1 MNPAAHEPRDAADA
15 DVVDPAALIAP
26 KGVYAAV
33 ATPLTDRLEPNLPV
47 FVRHCRWLLANGCDG
62 LAMLGTTGE
71 ANSLGMDQRLDLI
84 EAAIDAGLPP
94 ARLMPGTGACA
105 LADAVALTRAA
116 VTAGCGGVLMLP
128 PFYYK
133 NPSADGLYRFF
144 AEVIERIGDARL
156 RLYLYHIPPM
166 SQVAIPA
173 ELVARLLRDYP
184 GVVVGLKDSGGDFA
198 YSKDLLARF
207 PGFAVYSGS
216 EELMLANLQAGG
228 AGCISAT
235 VNLTAPLAQAVYRAW
250 AAGDAA
256 AEARQAELTPVRL
269 AFQRHPLIGALKS
282 ALAELTGDAGWR
294 NLLPPLAPL
303 TEAPAAE
310 LVARLRA
317 VPQLRDM
324 LPG

>member
-1 MNPAAHEPRDAADA
+1 MKPAAHKPPGVAGSAA
-15 DVVDPAALIAP
+15 VDPSALIAP

-33 ATPLTDRLEPNLPV
+33 ATPLTDRLEPNLPA
-47 FVRHCRWLLANGCDG
+47 FIRHCRWLLTNGCDG

-71 ANSLGMDQRLDLI
+71 ANSLGMNQRQALI
-84 EAAIDAGLPP
+84 DAAIDAGLPP

-133 NPSADGLYRFF
+133 SPSVDGLYRFF
-144 AEVIERIGDARL
+144 AEVIERVGDQRL

-166 SQVAIPA
+166 SQIAIPA

-207 PGFAVYSGS
+207 PGFAVFSGS
-216 EELMLANLQAGG
+216 EELLLANLQAGG

-235 VNLTAPLAQAVYRAW
+235 VNLTAPLAQAVYGAW
-250 AAGDAA
+250 MAGDATA
-256 AEARQAELTPVRL
+256 AARQAELTPVRL

-282 ALAELTGDAGWR
+282 ALAGLTGNDGWR
-294 NLLPPLAPL
+294 NLLPPLRPL
-303 TEAPAAE
+303 AEAPAAE

-317 VPQLRDM
+317 VPQLRDV